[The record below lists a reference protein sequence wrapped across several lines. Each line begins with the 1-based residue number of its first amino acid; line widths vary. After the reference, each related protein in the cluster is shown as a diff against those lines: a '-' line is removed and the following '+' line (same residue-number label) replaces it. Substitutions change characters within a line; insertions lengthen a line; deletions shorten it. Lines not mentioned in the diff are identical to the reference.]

1 MSVIQQRAELV
12 MGRRLSVLQDSPQ
25 GREGVGGLWGWYILQ
40 TAALKCLVRVSMM
53 INVVMF
59 LFEPVM
65 MVVVMV
71 SVWVCVRWVW
81 WRSWAW
87 DGSIWPQW
95 VPQSWRRRPR
105 RIWRRP
111 RRIQDGLTVT
121 CSINTVKLNTSGRG
135 EVCVKKI
142 KKLQDILRGC

>member
-12 MGRRLSVLQDSPQ
+12 MVRRLSVLQDSPQ

-40 TAALKCLVRVSMM
+40 TAALKCLVRVGMM

-71 SVWVCVRWVW
+71 SV
-81 WRSWAW
+81 
-87 DGSIWPQW
+87 
-95 VPQSWRRRPR
+95 
-105 RIWRRP
+105 
-111 RRIQDGLTVT
+111 
-121 CSINTVKLNTSGRG
+121 
-135 EVCVKKI
+135 
-142 KKLQDILRGC
+142 